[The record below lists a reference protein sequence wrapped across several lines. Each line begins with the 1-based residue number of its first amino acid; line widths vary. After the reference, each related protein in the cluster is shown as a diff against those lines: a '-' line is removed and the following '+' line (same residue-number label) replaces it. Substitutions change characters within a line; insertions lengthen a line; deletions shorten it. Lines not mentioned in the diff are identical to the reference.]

1 MKVYNVIFKSID
13 TDEFDNTVTVT
24 TFLNRDLAERYLQER
39 IDELKKQLDELDK
52 DKYSIDEDK
61 DYFERYL
68 TGREIEDSVSIW
80 LEEDNTYDE
89 MMLKERVNKE
99 EKENEYEM

>member
-13 TDEFDNTVTVT
+13 ADEFDNTVTVT

-39 IDELKKQLDELDK
+39 IDELRKQLDELDK
-52 DKYSIDEDK
+52 DEYRIDEEK

-68 TGREIEDSVSIW
+68 TGRAIEDSVSIW

-89 MMLKERVNKE
+89 MMLKERVNRE